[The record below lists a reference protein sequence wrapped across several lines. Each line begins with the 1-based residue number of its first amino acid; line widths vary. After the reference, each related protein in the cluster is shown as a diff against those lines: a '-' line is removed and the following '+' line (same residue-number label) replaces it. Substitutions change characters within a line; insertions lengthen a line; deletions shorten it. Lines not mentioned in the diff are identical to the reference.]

1 MNATEKLRELLTSN
15 SNLSKIVNEYIN
27 KFFESLDKYSNG
39 IKNVRDLTEELNAI
53 DVDLTTYEGY
63 SKYMKEL
70 GDLREKI
77 SEYNDFI
84 KMLTGKTGTEILDGI
99 AAEATSYYLE
109 NKNDNKDVKENKEKT
124 EQTKEE
130 NKNPGIFRKEKDN
143 SIDKDPKI
151 DLTEEHKKDN
161 CSCANKDICAPSEN
175 MSRKALKSLDVL
187 IEKYFDESL
196 IPWSKENEVEITD
209 EELDYLHDEFVE
221 FACWIRQQEI

>member
-1 MNATEKLRELLTSN
+1 MNASEKLRELTN
-15 SNLSKIVNEYIN
+15 SNLSKIANEYIK

-39 IKNVRDLTEELNAI
+39 IKNARNLTEELNSI

-77 SEYNDFI
+77 SEYDDFI

-99 AAEATSYYLE
+99 ATEATSYYLE
-109 NKNDNKDVKENKEKT
+109 NRKDNKVKENKTEEK
-124 EQTKEE
+124 ENQT
-130 NKNPGIFRKEKDN
+130 GIFRKEKDN
-143 SIDKDPKI
+143 SVEIEKDPKI